1 MLPVLIQVFAGFSKM
16 DGRIDEA
23 EIDSTLGFLR
33 YDYPETVYSELREL
47 YSLALREAQ
56 NLDEIATDL
65 AERLPIEEKVLL
77 GVQLYVLISRADLP
91 KERLITFYQF
101 MTTLGVASEAINIV
115 YQLNTSE
122 LHANL
127 PEPEAEQPLE
137 TIIIGRRKPADV
149 VLQNISDNDSIAMF
163 RFQDLI
169 LLKNIGNAAIIV
181 RGRQIREGEFCR
193 VYQGQRVLISEV
205 VLDYQDLIFY
215 FNAKKDVSS
224 TQLYLSLDGNGSHFV
239 ERARSKQSYL
249 AIKFGLDITVDVLR
263 TTPGR
268 IGGAPLTRGVS
279 REVSLLDK
287 IVFDDHSE
295 ISITDLRQRAKE
307 LGGRFELAP
316 SKSEYLVSND
326 PTRLGQGDILV
337 STGASGELLLR
348 INCDYQEK
356 SGTLEVLAADRP
368 IAVENTPVRG
378 TCHLRDGDTI
388 SVGNGQYLRC
398 HFSDRI
404 IEEERNLISSVAVR
418 DLSHKYAR
426 HQTALDNISLSVQ
439 RGEMICVMGP
449 SGCGKSTLLKVLA
462 GQLRPAEGKILLNNL
477 DLYQHH
483 KDLTPYISFIPQHE
497 AIDPLLTVEE
507 NIDTAAAIRAPHFT
521 RAERRRRA
529 DAKMVELGLNEIR
542 HRLAGDDNA
551 KNLSGGQRKR
561 LNAGLDMIGISDVYF
576 FDEPTSGLSS
586 KDSEHVL
593 EIIRGLTHNK
603 ITFVSIHQPSRRLFQ
618 MFDKAILL
626 DNGGTL
632 AFFGSPTQMLDYFSE
647 AGDQEGVAHT
657 ALPAAIPP
665 VDTSDCA
672 PVALTPDF
680 VFDILETPL
689 RDLGGDVIYE
699 QDSRG
704 QLQPARRFS
713 PGFWRDRFQTHR
725 LLEEVN
731 LREIE
736 PDASAA
742 SKVQKPPQRP
752 SRTFHDQWIHFIN
765 QFKRSFL
772 SKMRNRGN
780 LATTLLE
787 APALAV
793 LVATVLRYSEEGAYN
808 FASAFHIPTYL
819 FLTLVIGLFL
829 GLTNSA
835 EEIIRDRT
843 LLERERN
850 QGIRVRTYVL
860 SKLLSLGIFAFV
872 QCVIYLLIGDAIL
885 GIRDMFWHN
894 LFWMFLTAF
903 VGVTVG
909 LLISSV
915 VSSSKTALNIIPL
928 ILIPNIILGG
938 ALIKY
943 EEMNRGFDI
952 LGNLDK
958 WLGPAKTVEEDSASD
973 LKVPTICEFMPLRWA
988 YEAVII
994 AHADR
999 NPVNAIANDLNA
1011 ELDHFR
1017 NLARSGQK
1025 LDDEQIARLDRVKD
1039 ALTTV
1044 YSLRGPDAEHVS
1056 QALATIGD
1064 TLDDNTFSAEDFQ
1077 FENSNDTPSEVT
1089 AEQLYLNGKVLDLFN
1104 RAKIEI
1110 DDYRR
1115 KDNPPNVFFGPTK
1128 HFTLPDFPK
1137 KSDPAGV
1144 EGNQSETES
1153 DKPEFHSVDTLLL
1166 NGTALGL
1173 FAFLAIGVLH
1183 VSLSRQLRRV

>member
-1 MLPVLIQVFAGFSKM
+1 M
-16 DGRIDEA
+16 
-23 EIDSTLGFLR
+23 
-33 YDYPETVYSELREL
+33 
-47 YSLALREAQ
+47 
-56 NLDEIATDL
+56 
-65 AERLPIEEKVLL
+65 
-77 GVQLYVLISRADLP
+77 
-91 KERLITFYQF
+91 
-101 MTTLGVASEAINIV
+101 
-115 YQLNTSE
+115 
-122 LHANL
+122 
-127 PEPEAEQPLE
+127 
-137 TIIIGRRKPADV
+137 
-149 VLQNISDNDSIAMF
+149 
-163 RFQDLI
+163 
-169 LLKNIGNAAIIV
+169 
-181 RGRQIREGEFCR
+181 
-193 VYQGQRVLISEV
+193 
-205 VLDYQDLIFY
+205 
-215 FNAKKDVSS
+215 
-224 TQLYLSLDGNGSHFV
+224 
-239 ERARSKQSYL
+239 
-249 AIKFGLDITVDVLR
+249 
-263 TTPGR
+263 
-268 IGGAPLTRGVS
+268 
-279 REVSLLDK
+279 
-287 IVFDDHSE
+287 
-295 ISITDLRQRAKE
+295 
-307 LGGRFELAP
+307 
-316 SKSEYLVSND
+316 
-326 PTRLGQGDILV
+326 
-337 STGASGELLLR
+337 
-348 INCDYQEK
+348 
-356 SGTLEVLAADRP
+356 
-368 IAVENTPVRG
+368 RG

-426 HQTALDNISLSVQ
+426 HGTALDNISLSVQ

-477 DLYQHH
+477 DLYLHH
-483 KDLTPYISFIPQHE
+483 QDLTPYISFIPQHE
-497 AIDPLLTVEE
+497 AINPLLTVEE

-529 DAKMVELGLNEIR
+529 DAKLVELGLNEIR

-647 AGDQEGVAHT
+647 AGAQEGVAHT
-657 ALPAAIPP
+657 ALPATTAATPSAETSDSAP
-665 VDTSDCA
+665 VD
-672 PVALTPDF
+672 LTPDF

-704 QLQPARRFS
+704 QLTPARRFS

-736 PDASAA
+736 PDASNA

-772 SKMRNRGN
+772 SKLRNRGN

-958 WLGPAKTVEEDSASD
+958 WLGPAKTTEEDSSSD

-988 YEAVII
+988 YESVII

-999 NPVNAIANDLNA
+999 NPVNAIANDLNT
-1011 ELDHFR
+1011 ELDSFR
-1017 NLARSGQK
+1017 NLALAGHD
-1025 LDDEQIARLDRVKD
+1025 LDEAQIDRLDQVKD

-1044 YSLRGPDAEHVS
+1044 YSLKGPDADHVS
-1056 QALATIGD
+1056 QALADIRD
-1064 TLDDNTFSAEDFQ
+1064 SLNENTFAAEDFQ
-1077 FENSNDTPSEVT
+1077 FENSDETQLEVT

-1115 KDNPPNVFFGPTK
+1115 KDDPPNVFFGPTK
-1128 HFTLPDFPK
+1128 HFTLPEFANLSPPPAFEEGESKVESTSPK
-1137 KSDPAGV
+1137 F
-1144 EGNQSETES
+1144 QSI
-1153 DKPEFHSVDTLLL
+1153 DTLLL
-1166 NGTALGL
+1166 NGIALGL
-1173 FAFLAIGVLH
+1173 FGALAIGALH
-1183 VSLSRQLRRV
+1183 VILSRQLRRV